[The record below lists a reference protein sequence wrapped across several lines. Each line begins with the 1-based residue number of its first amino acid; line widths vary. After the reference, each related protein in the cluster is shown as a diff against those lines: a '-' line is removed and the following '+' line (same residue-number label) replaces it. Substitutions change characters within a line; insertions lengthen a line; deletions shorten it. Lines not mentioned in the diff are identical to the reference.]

1 MISFECP
8 ECGEEMDIGDKMEGK
23 EVRCVGCKEWVD
35 VPERSRKR
43 RGGRRAAERDAG
55 LSGQDLAL
63 FALAFV
69 LFPGVNVIASS
80 VLYYVWKS
88 DKPKRASQ
96 INLLGFAIFGFH
108 VVIWVLWKLLVE
120 K

>member
-1 MISFECP
+1 MITFECP
-8 ECGEEMDIGDKMEGK
+8 ECGEEMDIGDTMAGK

-43 RGGRRAAERDAG
+43 RSGRRAAARDPG
-55 LSGQDLAL
+55 LSGQELAL
-63 FALAFV
+63 FALGFV
-69 LFPGVNVIASS
+69 LIPGVNVVASS
-80 VLYYVWKS
+80 VLYYVWKA

-96 INLLGFAIFGFH
+96 INLLGFAVFGFH
-108 VVIWVLWKLLVE
+108 VVIWILWKVLFA